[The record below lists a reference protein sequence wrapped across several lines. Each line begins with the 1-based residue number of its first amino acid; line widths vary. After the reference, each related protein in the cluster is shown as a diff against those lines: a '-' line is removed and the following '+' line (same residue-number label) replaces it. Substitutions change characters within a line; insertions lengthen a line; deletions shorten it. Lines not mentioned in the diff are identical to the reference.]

1 MVACVGPQ
9 YQKAIRVKS
18 YLTCNNSWPT
28 TKCFTLHIK
37 PWTRQIT
44 IAWHCIWSIVMG
56 IILNETLGIF
66 NQEKP
71 SALEEEE
78 NFNSIQLRMEP

>member
-1 MVACVGPQ
+1 
-9 YQKAIRVKS
+9 
-18 YLTCNNSWPT
+18 
-28 TKCFTLHIK
+28 
-37 PWTRQIT
+37 
-44 IAWHCIWSIVMG
+44 MG